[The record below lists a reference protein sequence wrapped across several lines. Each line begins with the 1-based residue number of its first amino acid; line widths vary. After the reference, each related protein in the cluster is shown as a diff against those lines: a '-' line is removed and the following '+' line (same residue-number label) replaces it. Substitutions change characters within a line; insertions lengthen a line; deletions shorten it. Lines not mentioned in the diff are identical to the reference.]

1 MPKKRKARRPN
12 IPLHTGPIPVEAP
25 APEAP
30 VRRPGS
36 SNSAANPPARQ
47 AGSGAAGQI
56 KADYTHVVGDLKR
69 IAALGGGLIAILIIL
84 SFFLR

>member
-12 IPLHTGPIPVEAP
+12 IPLHTGPVPLESPSP
-25 APEAP
+25 AAP
-30 VRRPGS
+30 VRGQAGQGG
-36 SNSAANPPARQ
+36 AANLAARQ
-47 AGSGAAGQI
+47 AGPAAAGQI
-56 KADYTHVVGDLKR
+56 KADYAHVIGDLKR